1 MTQFVVRRGA
11 GDNRKLLKR
20 ATLSS
25 IVKAF
30 VSRSSSA
37 LKQLPVVKSSILRE
51 WDIRLSFFKR
61 SSGCTVTA
69 LFSTLS

>member
-25 IVKAF
+25 VVKAF
-30 VSRSSSA
+30 VSHSSSA

-61 SSGCTVTA
+61 S
-69 LFSTLS
+69 